1 MNKKKSIITP
11 HYRLSDFDFKIIWH
25 YRHLLCQLIHRDV
38 VAFYKQTILGPLWFF
53 IQPLFS
59 TIIYVLIFGNFAK
72 VSTDGLPQPL
82 FYLAGI
88 ITWNYF
94 SECLNK
100 TSSVFKENAHI
111 FGKVYFPRIIVPL
124 GIVISVF
131 IRFGIQFILFL
142 TFLIIYHCI
151 GHRISFNWSIGLFP
165 LLVLLIAIQGLGI
178 GIIISALT
186 VKYRDLIFLISFGL
200 QLLMYTTTVI
210 YPLST
215 APLNLKWIIQINP
228 MTAIIETFRYAFL
241 GRGSFSWQALGY
253 SSTITI
259 IIISIG
265 IIVFHKAEKTF
276 IDTI

>member
-1 MNKKKSIITP
+1 MNKKEWTITP
-11 HYRLSDFDFKIIWH
+11 HYRLSDFDFKVIWH
-25 YRHLLCQLIHRDV
+25 YRYLLCQLIHRDV
-38 VAFYKQTILGPLWFF
+38 VAFYKQTVLGPLWFF

-59 TIIYVLIFGNFAK
+59 TTIYTLIFGNFAK

-94 SECLNK
+94 SECINK
-100 TSSVFKENAHI
+100 TSLVFRENVNI

-142 TFLIIYHCI
+142 TCLIIYNCI
-151 GHRISFNWSIGLFP
+151 GHGLSINWAIGLFP
-165 LLVLLIAIQGLGI
+165 LLVLLMALQGLGM
-178 GIIISALT
+178 GMIISALT
-186 VKYRDLIFLISFGL
+186 VKYRDLIFLMSFGL

-253 SSTITI
+253 STAITT

-265 IIVFHKAEKTF
+265 IVVFSKAEKTF

>member
-1 MNKKKSIITP
+1 MNKKEWTITP
-11 HYRLSDFDFKIIWH
+11 DHRLSDFDFKIIWH
-25 YRHLLCQLIHRDV
+25 YRHLLFQLIHRDV

-53 IQPLFS
+53 IQPIFS
-59 TIIYVLIFGNFAK
+59 TVIYTLIFGNFAK

-88 ITWNYF
+88 IAWNYF
-94 SECLNK
+94 SECINK
-100 TSSVFKENAHI
+100 TSSVFRENANI
-111 FGKVYFPRIIVPL
+111 FGKIYFPRIIVPL

-131 IRFGIQFILFL
+131 IRFGLQFMLFL
-142 TFLIIYHCI
+142 ICLIIYHCI
-151 GHRISFNWSIGLFP
+151 GFGLSINWAICLFP
-165 LLVLLIAIQGLGI
+165 LLVLLIAFQGLGI

-186 VKYRDLIFLISFGL
+186 AKYRDLTFLMSFGL

-228 MTAIIETFRYAFL
+228 MTAIIETLRYAFL
-241 GRGSFSWQALGY
+241 GRGSFSWPALAY
-253 SSTITI
+253 SAAITTAI
-259 IIISIG
+259 MSIG